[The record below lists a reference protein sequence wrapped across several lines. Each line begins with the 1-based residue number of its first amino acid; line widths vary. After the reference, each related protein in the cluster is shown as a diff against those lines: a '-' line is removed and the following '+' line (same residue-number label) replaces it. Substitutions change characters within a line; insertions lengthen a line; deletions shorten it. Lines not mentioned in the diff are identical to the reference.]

1 MTHHQVEHILLDVVA
16 PGSILLGLIII
27 AVATWLL
34 AP

>member
-1 MTHHQVEHILLDVVA
+1 MTHHQVEHILLDVRA
-16 PGSILLGLIII
+16 PGSILLVIII